1 MRHKYFSCYFYLIMA
16 SLPASR
22 PAGVLWCWHKIP
34 RIPTGATWFGIG
46 SLSYGIWSN
55 RNRNR
60 QESESIRNQTE
71 VQNKIQSD
79 LEIIRQQNDEILRNH
94 GQLA

>member
-1 MRHKYFSCYFYLIMA
+1 MLLLFFNNF
-16 SLPASR
+16 
-22 PAGVLWCWHKIP
+22 KIP

-55 RNRNR
+55 RNRNVPAGG
-60 QESESIRNQTE
+60 QQVEEI
-71 VQNKIQSD
+71 NKIQSD
-79 LEIIRQQNDEILRNH
+79 LEIIRQPNDEILRNH

>member
-1 MRHKYFSCYFYLIMA
+1 MLLLFFNNF
-16 SLPASR
+16 
-22 PAGVLWCWHKIP
+22 KIP

-60 QESESIRNQTE
+60 QQVEEI
-71 VQNKIQSD
+71 NKIQSD